1 MSTVTLNGTQNNS
14 DLREQLFNDGVTGSI
29 QQVQVSKERVAQLRG
44 IMFDIDPLIIRQNPL
59 IPSHPSSAPE
69 FYREV
74 AQTWLRRHPVLDKA
88 EVRCSGQ
95 GLHVILRFDTPVVF
109 HTDGD
114 RDRWD
119 GVAKVIQ
126 AALPV
131 DPDAPSI
138 TATTRPVGSTNSK
151 NGAAVTLLK
160 PGTPVRAEE
169 VLALYEEMKTAPF
182 QTVLGILA
190 GPGEVSPCPYCQREG
205 STLRPVRIVGFCYG
219 GCGKIPLQR
228 LYELLLLP
236 RNVAEKGGVN
246 HDHKE

>member
-1 MSTVTLNGTQNNS
+1 MSTTPFDGTQNNS
-14 DLREQLFNDGVTGSI
+14 DLREQLFNDGVTGSF
-29 QQVQVSKERVAQLRG
+29 QQIQVSKERVAQLRG
-44 IMFDIDPLIIRQNPL
+44 ILFDIDLLIIKPNPL
-59 IPSHPSSAPE
+59 IPDPPNSAPD

-74 AQTWLRRHPVLDKA
+74 AQTWLSRHPVLDNA

-95 GLHVILRFDTPVVF
+95 GLHVILRFDVPVVF

-138 TATTRPVGSTNSK
+138 TATTRPIGSANSK
-151 NGAAVTLLK
+151 NGATVTLLK

-169 VLALYEEMKTAPF
+169 VLALYEEMKAAPF

-190 GPGEVSPCPYCQREG
+190 GPGEVSPCPFCEREG
-205 STLRPVRIVGFCYG
+205 RTLRPGRIVGFCYS
-219 GCGKIPLQR
+219 GCGKIPLRQ
-228 LYELLLLP
+228 LYELLLSGK
-236 RNVAEKGGVN
+236 VAEQGSQS
-246 HDHKE
+246 